1 MYTKFLLLFTTI
13 LIFVSCS
20 KISDEEYYN
29 LASKE
34 YEKGNKDEAYK
45 NLEYL
50 VEDYPQSKLAADAY
64 FLMADIL
71 LNKTADSIKN
81 FENHKKAVEL
91 YAKVQYDYPNSE
103 KAPQAL
109 FMAGFISSEF
119 LKDYQLAA
127 QYYKRFM
134 KIYPDHELFDS
145 VKEDLNNLGK
155 TPEEILASKGVGT
168 KVKVTSK

>member
-1 MYTKFLLLFTTI
+1 MHYRSLILLTTI
-13 LIFVSCS
+13 LIFASCS
-20 KISDEEYYN
+20 KTSDEEYYN

-34 YEKGNKDEAYK
+34 YKKGNKDEAYK

-50 VEDYPQSKLAADAY
+50 VEDYPESSLAADAY

-71 LNKTADSIKN
+71 QNKTTDSTAN
-81 FENHKKAVEL
+81 FENYKKAVGI

-127 QYYKRFM
+127 QHYKRFM
-134 KIYPDHELFDS
+134 KIYPDNELSYS
-145 VKEDLNNLGK
+145 VKEELNNLGK
-155 TPEEILASKGVGT
+155 TPEEILASKGIET
-168 KVKVTSK
+168 KPEVTAK